1 RQFDTLF
8 VEAYRDAA
16 AAGSDMR
23 LAADLLEHAR
33 AVADG
38 SDSATTLEGALL
50 FAEWIASAVQSSEG
64 LCAILGRVR
73 DAVLTGKLEAELA
86 NFRDMARSDM
96 ATGHVAWLEAIGRA
110 LGEGE
115 IDLAQRY
122 ANAETGIEP
131 RERQRVADGVNSF
144 RKLG

>member
-1 RQFDTLF
+1 MRDARLLRAPGRNCSGGGKRCSAEAAGPAVTAARQFDTLF

-33 AVADG
+33 ALADG
-38 SDSATTLEGALL
+38 SATTLEGAVL
-50 FAEWIASAVQSSEG
+50 FEEWIASAVQSEG

-86 NFRDMARSDM
+86 NFRD
-96 ATGHVAWLEAIGRA
+96 
-110 LGEGE
+110 
-115 IDLAQRY
+115 
-122 ANAETGIEP
+122 
-131 RERQRVADGVNSF
+131 
-144 RKLG
+144 